1 MLDPDVSTSF
11 HRFPTGVAGRRS
23 IRARLLQL
31 PPHRSLSL
39 SLLQFLLFSLRFV
52 VGGGF

>member
-1 MLDPDVSTSF
+1 MGMMLDPDVSTSF

-23 IRARLLQL
+23 ACCNFLLT
-31 PPHRSLSL
+31 PLSL
-39 SLLQFLLFSLRFV
+39 SRLQFLLFSLRFV